1 MMNRQCPRFV
11 VAALRGGAGKTTLS
25 VAMAVAL
32 RRQGIPVAPF
42 KKGPDYIDA
51 AWLSQA
57 ASGNCYNLDTF
68 LMGNDQVVRSFSRHA
83 VEGAVSIIEGS
94 RGLFDGVN
102 AAGEFSTAQLAKLLQ
117 APVILV
123 VDCDKV
129 TRTAAAMVLGCLHLD
144 PAVDIRGV
152 ILSRVNG
159 QRHASVTRQSIEDN
173 TGLPVYGTVP
183 RLPDLPFVQRHL
195 GLVPPDEHGSIHQAL
210 ERASAMARDYL
221 DIPALLD
228 VARSAPPWKI
238 DAFPKPSCSCETVND
253 PITIGVI
260 RDTAFQFY
268 YEDNIEA
275 LADRGIRVVFIS
287 ALSQK
292 TLPPVDALYIGGG
305 FPETQA
311 GELAANESFRNS
323 VKKAGDAGLP
333 IYAECGGF
341 VYLGESLSIGDNRY
355 PMAGALPLAFCLEK
369 RPQGHGYTRLVAD
382 QDNPFFP
389 VGQTITGHEFHYCRI
404 LSGRDSDMRTAF
416 NVLKGTGIDGRRE
429 GLCRNNIL
437 GSFTHVHA
445 LGTPAWAD
453 ALIDRAR
460 EYRQTKL
467 NQARA
472 GVLNRP
478 DVSPLAGGGA
488 DHTIRSMKRGG
499 FNYAAD

>member
-1 MMNRQCPRFV
+1 MNRQCPRFV

-32 RRQGIPVAPF
+32 RRQGTQVAPF

-57 ASGNCYNLDTF
+57 ASGHCYNLDTF
-68 LMGNDQVVRSFSRHA
+68 LMGDDQVIRSFSRHA
-83 VEGAVSIIEGS
+83 VDGAVSIIEGN

-117 APVILV
+117 APVLLV

-159 QRHASVTRQSIEDN
+159 PRHASVIRRSIEDY
-173 TGLPVYGTVP
+173 TGLPVYGIVP

-195 GLVPPDEHGSIHQAL
+195 GLVPPDEHGSVKQAL
-210 ERASAMARDYL
+210 DRACAMAHDYL

-238 DAFPKPSCSCETVND
+238 DAFPKPSCSCETVDD

-275 LADRGIRVVFIS
+275 LADRGVRIVFIS
-287 ALSQK
+287 ALSQE

-311 GELAANESFRNS
+311 AQLAANESFRHC
-323 VKKAGDAGLP
+323 VKKAAEAGLP

-341 VYLGESLSIGDNRY
+341 VYLGESLSIGDNHY
-355 PMAGALPLAFCLEK
+355 PMAGALPVAFCLEK
-369 RPQGHGYTRLVAD
+369 HPQGHGYTRLTAD

-389 VGQTITGHEFHYCRI
+389 IGQTITGHEFHYCRI
-404 LSGRDSDMRTAF
+404 LSGRDSDMHTAF

-429 GLCRNNIL
+429 GMCRNNTL
-437 GSFTHVHA
+437 AGFTHVHA
-445 LGTPAWAD
+445 LGTPGWAD
-453 ALIDRAR
+453 ALIGRAG
-460 EYRQTKL
+460 EYRRIKMNQTRPCIMDGPG
-467 NQARA
+467 ATPRA
-472 GVLNRP
+472 GLW
-478 DVSPLAGGGA
+478 A
-488 DHTIRSMKRGG
+488 DHKIRSIK
-499 FNYAAD
+499 